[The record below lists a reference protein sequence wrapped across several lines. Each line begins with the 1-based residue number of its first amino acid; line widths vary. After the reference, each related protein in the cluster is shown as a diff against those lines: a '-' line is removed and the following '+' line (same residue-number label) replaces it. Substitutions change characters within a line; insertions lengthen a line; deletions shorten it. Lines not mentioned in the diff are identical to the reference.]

1 MAFDLKPHI
10 KYIIQLMK
18 LIYRP
23 LQLFA
28 RFKYPYNINQ
38 EENLAYLRKMEK
50 AEQALEQN

>member
-1 MAFDLKPHI
+1 
-10 KYIIQLMK
+10 MK

-50 AEQALEQN
+50 AEQELEHN